1 MKYLVIVESPAK
13 KIKISEYLNTIN
25 AHNFIVDAS
34 FGHVRYFKN
43 GLKSIDF
50 NNNYNP
56 TYDVMSKSK
65 KVISNLKK
73 LKNKVDEVII
83 ATDLDREGEAIGF
96 HLIKSLGL
104 DLKNTK
110 RIVFNEITK
119 NAIINAFHN
128 QGILDMNLFYAQQAR
143 SIIDLLIGFKISPVI
158 WKNIAYNLSA
168 GRCQS
173 PALKIIYDRELEIEK
188 FKSEK
193 SFKLES
199 KFKKLNNI
207 IFKYYKN
214 VVNRDILINLLNT
227 ISMLSF
233 FIDRIKI
240 SKSTQKPP
248 PPYITS
254 TIQQDASCNLGLSP
268 KQTMITLQKLYE
280 KGKITYMRTDSFN
293 ISNDFQKK
301 IKKYVDQ
308 KYKGFYKKNVFSKK
322 KNTQEAHEC
331 IRPTKID
338 YNHISSNEK
347 ENRLYQMI
355 KNRVIASQMK
365 NAIINNHKYYVKDKE
380 TGSHEF
386 TSSIPEILDL
396 GFKIIYNSNNDETNI
411 KLIKKLK
418 KNDILEI
425 NLLEASE
432 NNSKPPP
439 RYTEASLI
447 KELVNLGIGR
457 PSTFSNIVS
466 KNFERKYLEKLN
478 SKNISQ
484 IEIFEIKPG
493 GKLKNKLKEVT
504 QVIKNKI
511 GITNLG
517 KKVIQFLV
525 DNFNDL
531 ISFDYTSKIE
541 SDLDRIA
548 DNKKIWHK
556 IVDKVNKKI
565 DSEIKNVN
573 INVKPLEVLKQK
585 IGINPKNKKNIY
597 FFMSKK
603 GNYIVQEGEDN
614 EKPLFKYTNN
624 EKITLKEA
632 LDLFKYPRLLGKLNK
647 KDIEI
652 NFGRYGYYISH
663 GKRNMSIDNE
673 NITFEDAKKMLT
685 KTYYKEYSDFIVL
698 EGKYGIYIKKGK
710 RNIPIPKDLKDKVKT
725 LKKKD
730 FEKIISEYKGRKYYP
745 KKKK

>member
-128 QGILDMNLFYAQQAR
+128 QGLLDMNLFYAQQAR

-193 SFKLES
+193 TFKLES

-214 VVNRDILINLLNT
+214 VVNRNKLINILNT
-227 ISMLSF
+227 ISKLSF
-233 FIDRIKI
+233 FIERIKI

-308 KYKGFYKKNVFSKK
+308 KYNGFYKKNIFSKK

-331 IRPTKID
+331 IRPTKIE

-380 TGSHEF
+380 TESHEF

-396 GFKIIYNSNNDETNI
+396 GFKIIYNCNNDETNI
-411 KLIKKLK
+411 KLIDKLK
-418 KNDILEI
+418 KNDILEM

-478 SKNISQ
+478 SKKVSQ
-484 IEIFEIKPG
+484 IEVFEIKPG
-493 GKLKNKLKEVT
+493 KKLKNKLKEVT

-541 SDLDRIA
+541 SDLDKIA
-548 DNKKIWHK
+548 DNKKIWHN
-556 IVDKVNKKI
+556 IVDKVNIKI

-573 INVKPLEVLKQK
+573 INVKPLEVIKQK

-624 EKITLKEA
+624 DKITLKEA
-632 LDLFKYPRLLGKLNK
+632 LDLFKYPRLLGNLTK
-647 KDIEI
+647 KVIEI

-673 NITFEDAKKMLT
+673 NITLEEAIKMLT

>member
-25 AHNFIVDAS
+25 GHSFIVDAS

-50 NNNYNP
+50 DKNYNP
-56 TYDVMSKSK
+56 TYTVMNKSK
-65 KVISNLKK
+65 KVINNLKK
-73 LKNKVDEVII
+73 IKNNVDEVII

-96 HLIKSLGL
+96 HLIKTLGL

-193 SFKLES
+193 TFKIES
-199 KFKKLNNI
+199 KFKNLNNL
-207 IFKYYKN
+207 IFKYFKN
-214 VVNRDILINLLNT
+214 INNRDKLIDLLHT
-227 ISMLSF
+227 ISNYSF

-240 SKSTQKPP
+240 SKSIQKPP

-268 KQTMITLQKLYE
+268 KQTMINLQKLYE

-301 IKKYVDQ
+301 IKKYVEK

-338 YNHISSNEK
+338 YNHVSSNEK

-365 NAIINNHKYYVKDKE
+365 SAIINNHKYNLKDKE
-380 TGSHEF
+380 TGLHEF

-396 GFKIIYNSNNDETNI
+396 GFKIIYNNNNDQENI

-418 KNDILEI
+418 KDDILKI
-425 NLLEASE
+425 DILEASE
-432 NNSKPPP
+432 NNSKPLP
-439 RYTEASLI
+439 RFTEASLI

-457 PSTFSNIVS
+457 PSTFSNIVG

-478 SKNISQ
+478 SKKVIQ

-493 GKLKNKLKEVT
+493 KKIKNKLKDIT

-517 KKVIQFLV
+517 KKVIQFLI
-525 DNFNDL
+525 DNFTDL

-541 SDLDRIA
+541 SDLDNIA
-548 DNKKIWHK
+548 DSKKIWHK

-565 DSEIKNVN
+565 DSEIKNIN
-573 INVKPLEVLKQK
+573 LNVKPQEVIKQK
-585 IGINPKNKKNIY
+585 LGTNPKNKKKIY

-624 EKITLKEA
+624 DKITLKEA

-652 NFGRYGYYISH
+652 NFGRYGYYISY
-663 GKRNMSIDNE
+663 GKRNMSIDND
-673 NITFEDAKKMLT
+673 NITFEEAEKMLT
-685 KTYYKEYSDFIVL
+685 KTYYKEYSSFIVL

-710 RNIPIPKDLKDKVKT
+710 RNIPIPKDLKDKVET